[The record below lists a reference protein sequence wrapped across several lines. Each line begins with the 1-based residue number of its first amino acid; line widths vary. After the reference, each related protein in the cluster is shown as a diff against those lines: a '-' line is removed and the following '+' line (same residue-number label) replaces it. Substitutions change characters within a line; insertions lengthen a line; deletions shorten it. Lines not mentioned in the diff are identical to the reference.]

1 MNKQKISIS
10 CPCNQLSYGLVSLNI
25 LKGLCKQ
32 KEIVLYPIGNVQ
44 LENKGDIP
52 LIQELVNN
60 QGNPDPDATS
70 LRIYHQFD
78 LIQRIG
84 RGKHVGFPIFELDSF
99 NKRELSN
106 LESCDDLITCSR
118 WAAQILRD
126 AGFKSSVVP
135 LGVDR
140 SIFYEK
146 IGCWN
151 SPFTFISIGKI
162 EYRKG
167 HDLLPNLFKKAL
179 PKGGDWHLHMLW
191 GNPFIKDEEKL
202 QWQSY
207 YKSMLGENV
216 SFCDRVPTQIDIAN
230 AMRDADCGISMS
242 RAEGW
247 NLPLLELM
255 SCGKPI
261 ITTNYS
267 AHTEF
272 CTNKNANLVDID
284 ELEIAE
290 DGKWF
295 FGHGNWAKL
304 GPKQEEQAIEFIRKE
319 YKAGKRKNEEGVKTA
334 CEFSWENSVKQLV
347 RSL

>member
-1 MNKQKISIS
+1 MNRLNLA
-10 CPCNQLSYGLVSLNI
+10 CPINSLSYGLVSLN
-25 LKGLCKQ
+25 LVKQLCKQ
-32 KEIVLYPIGNVQ
+32 KEISLYPIGNVSV
-44 LENKGDIP
+44 ENLDDKP
-52 LIQELVNN
+52 LIQKLVNN
-60 QGNPDPDATS
+60 QGNPDPEAPS

-78 LIQRIG
+78 LMQRLG
-84 RGKHVGFPIFELDSF
+84 RGKHFGFPIFELDSF

-106 LESCDDLITCSR
+106 LESCDHLISCSK
-118 WAAQILRD
+118 WAAQILQD
-126 AGFKSSVVP
+126 AGFNCSVVP

-140 SIFYEK
+140 SIFFEG

-151 SPFTFISIGKI
+151 SPYTFISIGKI

-167 HDLLPNLFKKAL
+167 HDILPKLFQKAL

-202 QWQSY
+202 QWEGY
-207 YKSMLGENV
+207 YRSVLGDNV
-216 SFCDRVPTQIDIAN
+216 SFCDRVATQVDIAN

-272 CTNKNANLVDID
+272 CTKENANLVDIN
-284 ELEIAE
+284 ELETAE

-295 FGHGNWAKL
+295 FGQGNWAKL
-304 GPKQEEQAIEFIRKE
+304 GPRQEEQAIEFIRKE
-319 YKAGKRKNEEGVKTA
+319 YKRGKCKNEEGIKTA
-334 CEFSWENSVKQLV
+334 CKFSWENSVQQLV
-347 RSL
+347 EILG